1 MRRRR
6 GQKAV
11 APCHRDPSLLQ
22 CEDCQRFPTAT
33 VSERKKKLRCHR
45 TSRRQGC
52 DCQVCVSLPALQ
64 IEATNQEGSR
74 PKRVRR
80 ASSIRISHGA
90 GEYREDGQVVDADR
104 KAAYRDKQ
112 SKRRKSPDKKQQES
126 AIPDSPGKFVG
137 YLIRLCRCVI
147 TLCQQLIPR
156 HPQA

>member
-1 MRRRR
+1 MSKSTKKGR
-6 GQKAV
+6 
-11 APCHRDPSLLQ
+11 PCRVLGASADQCPNCLKYVGASLSQ
-22 CEDCQRFPTAT
+22 
-33 VSERKKKLRCHR
+33 KKKLPCHR

-64 IEATNQEGSR
+64 TEATNQEGSR
-74 PKRVRR
+74 PKRVRG